1 MYEFSKDNIHSYV
14 CGLYLY
20 IFTWI
25 IKVGRLSTLIF
36 GRLHVY
42 ICMWILKI
50 GRLNTLIFGE
60 TTLSVP
66 EVFPMSI
73 IGLSSFK

>member
-1 MYEFSKDNIHSYV
+1 MNESFKDNIDSYV

-20 IFTWI
+20 ICMWI

-42 ICMWILKI
+42 ICMWNLKI
-50 GRLNTLIFGE
+50 GRLNTLIFGKFY
-60 TTLSVP
+60 VYICMWI
-66 EVFPMSI
+66 F
-73 IGLSSFK
+73 